1 MKVFA
6 EDPRF
11 QGLER
16 RTGLFVALALLI
28 VGAVIVGVLV
38 RQGTFTKTTP
48 LSFLANSAQGI
59 AKGMAVQLSGFK
71 IGTVDSLGLQSD
83 GAVKVKLVVLNDYLR
98 LINRDSVARLAKEGL
113 IGESVIEIVPGRAT
127 SQPIRPGGAL
137 RFERAPDIGAIAQSL
152 SEQVRPI
159 LADLKEITES
169 IKNPEGDIHS
179 TIRSAKLASAELA
192 QAAAQMNRLAQQS
205 QQQLGGVLTKADQA
219 IAHVDEAIAAADGA
233 IGRADAVLAHA
244 GSTLAT
250 VQGTLPQLMLKL
262 DRTLDKLDA
271 VAEDAKKVTASAA
284 EELPPAMRDARA
296 AAQDGRAIVRGAK
309 RAWPISSFVAEPREE
324 AIPLDSFDGHA
335 PH

>member
-1 MKVFA
+1 MRVFA

-16 RTGLFVALALLI
+16 RTGLFVLFALLI
-28 VGAVIVGVLV
+28 VGALIFGVLV
-38 RQGTFTKTTP
+38 RQGAFTKTTP

-71 IGTVDSLGLQSD
+71 VGTVDSLGLQSD
-83 GAVKVKLVVLNDYLR
+83 GAVKVKLAVLNDYMR
-98 LINRDSVARLAKEGL
+98 LITRDSVARLSKEGL
-113 IGESVIEIVPGRAT
+113 IGESVIEIVPGRAG
-127 SQPIRPGGAL
+127 SQRMQPGGSL
-137 RFERAPDIGAIAQSL
+137 KFERAADIGVIAQSL

-169 IKNPEGDIHS
+169 IKSPEGDIHS
-179 TIRSAKLASAELA
+179 TIHNAKLATAELA

-205 QQQLGGVLTKADQA
+205 GQQLAGVLAKADKA
-219 IAHVDEAIAAADGA
+219 IAHVDQAIAAADGA
-233 IGRADAVLAHA
+233 IGRADAVLEHA
-244 GSTLAT
+244 GSTLAA

-296 AAQDGRAIVRGAK
+296 AAEDGRAIVRGAK
-309 RAWPISSFVAEPREE
+309 RAWPISSFVAEPREQ
-324 AIPLDSFDGHA
+324 ALPVDSFDGPA
-335 PH
+335 PR

>member
-1 MKVFA
+1 VFA

-16 RTGLFVALALLI
+16 RTGLFVLFAALI
-28 VGAVIVGVLV
+28 VGALIFGILV
-38 RQGTFTKTTP
+38 REGAFTKTTP

-71 IGTVDSLGLQSD
+71 VGTVESLGLQSD
-83 GAVKVKLVVLNDYLR
+83 GAVKVKLAVLSDYMR
-98 LINRDSVARLAKEGL
+98 LINQDSVARLAKAGL
-113 IGESVIEIVPGRAT
+113 IGESRIEIVAGRAA
-127 SQPIRPGGAL
+127 SRPMPPGGAL
-137 RFERAPDIGAIAQSL
+137 KFERAPDIGVIAQSL

-169 IKNPEGDIHS
+169 IKSPEGDIHS
-179 TIRSAKLASAELA
+179 TIRNAKLASAELA
-192 QAAAQMNRLAQQS
+192 KAATQMNRLAQQS

-233 IGRADAVLAHA
+233 IARADAVLVHA
-244 GSTLAT
+244 GSTLAA
-250 VQGTLPQLMLKL
+250 VQGTLPQLLLKL

-284 EELPPAMRDARA
+284 EELPPTLRDARA
-296 AAQDGRAIVRGAK
+296 AAKDGRAIVSGAR
-309 RAWPISSFVAEPREE
+309 RAWPISSFVAEPREQ
-324 AIPLDSFDGHA
+324 ALPVDSFDGPA
-335 PH
+335 PR